1 MTLFLRLS
9 RLLVLVSFPCQVV
22 VDFTA
27 TWCGPCRAI
36 APVFERLATT
46 HAAVAVFV
54 KVDVDDAA
62 DVARECSVSSMP
74 TFHFYRSGS
83 LVHQFSGADQG
94 QLNAAIAQHAPSA
107 ASVSFAGS
115 GNRLGSSAG
124 GPPTIDWG
132 APNVAASL
140 PASTGVTG
148 SGSGAAASGSAA
160 APSAAS
166 DDAPKN
172 DKRLR
177 VNESFLASLLEMGFP
192 RVRAEKALILT
203 GNKSVDAGMEWV
215 FAHSDDADIDEPLQ
229 MVTSSEDGAPAK
241 PTLTEEEAR
250 AKGRALVVA
259 ARAKREAIEKA
270 ESVERE
276 KSRISSGKAM
286 SKTREELDALQR
298 KRDAEARKKEK
309 ADAAAAKARIRALLA
324 ADKAEREAKANPA
337 AAAAAAAAAHAE
349 ASKVAEQRAAAAAA
363 ARPAPGPAPTEGVVQ
378 LRLPGGERLT
388 STFGAKTPLRA
399 VATYVADQKPELAGA
414 FALQQLVPP
423 RHVYS
428 EADLDGTTCE
438 VAGLLPRGAL
448 MVVRR

>member
-1 MTLFLRLS
+1 MGVDYIHNVSEFRSLLS
-9 RLLVLVSFPCQVV
+9 SSGNKLVV

-36 APVFERLATT
+36 APLFERLATT

-83 LVHQFSGADQG
+83 LVHQFSGADPG
-94 QLNAAIAQHAPSA
+94 QLSAAIAQHAPSA

-115 GNRLGSSAG
+115 GNRLGSSTG
-124 GPPTIDWG
+124 GAPTIDWG

-140 PASTGVTG
+140 PASTGGTG

-166 DDAPKN
+166 DDAAAPKN
-172 DKRLR
+172 DKRLP

-229 MVTSSEDGAPAK
+229 VVTSGEEGAPAK

-250 AKGRALVVA
+250 AKGRALLAA

-276 KSRISSGKAM
+276 KKRISSGKAM

-298 KRDAEARKKEK
+298 KRDADARKKEK

-349 ASKVAEQRAAAAAA
+349 ASKATEQRAAAAAA

-399 VATYVADQKPELAGA
+399 VAAYVADQKPELAGT
-414 FALQQLVPP
+414 FALQPETAKA
-423 RHVYS
+423 H
-428 EADLDGTTCE
+428 
-438 VAGLLPRGAL
+438 RG
-448 MVVRR
+448 